1 MRGFD
6 ILVSETRSRTIYD
19 LESETRDR
27 ASHSHAGPP
36 EACAAG
42 RLRDGLHG
50 GVWLGLRR
58 IRRLCRRRSVWAG
71 VLDLPGGEQAAR
83 RLMAFGLAAS
93 APAALGR
100 RRRLVSAA

>member
-27 ASHSHAGPP
+27 ASHSQAGSPKP
-36 EACAAG
+36 APRQASRWNAW
-42 RLRDGLHG
+42 GLA
-50 GVWLGLRR
+50 WTRR
-58 IRRLCRRRSVWAG
+58 IRCLVRAPIG
-71 VLDLPGGEQAAR
+71 VGGALDVPGGKQAAR

-100 RRRLVSAA
+100 RRRLVIAA